1 VECSAV
7 GCVATLK
14 KISIF
19 MRSLVRS
26 NNVGTHVDYCSLSLE
41 KVGSVYHLI
50 LGRDVPSSLGL
61 RILGQGLL
69 IGQTIIDSALWHHH
83 GFLSLGLGDQY
94 IVLVYSLRFEL
105 GHLDRSLIQNLT
117 QVLYCIC
124 GFKISVNLG
133 WSGSRWFVEGRQV
146 FHLHRGE
153 TGACC
158 I

>member
-1 VECSAV
+1 MLVDGSRLQVVVWSRVECSAV
-7 GCVATLK
+7 GCVATVE

-19 MRSLVRS
+19 MGSLVMR

-50 LGRDVPSSLGL
+50 LGGDVPSSLGL

-69 IGQTIIDSALWHHH
+69 IGQTISDSALWHHH

-94 IVLVYSLRFEL
+94 IVLVYSLRVEL

-117 QVLYCIC
+117 KVLYCVC
-124 GFKISVNLG
+124 SFNISVDLG
-133 WSGSRWFVEGRQV
+133 WS
-146 FHLHRGE
+146 
-153 TGACC
+153 
-158 I
+158 